1 MPSLNASSL
10 EVPIAQS
17 WHSGRI
23 DGVNERALAFRP
35 WVLSTLLRPVLF
47 GVAVAAAVLAGERS
61 GSFFVGLLAFLVA
74 SGAGRALRRLLR
86 GRLVD
91 AVYEALWPAAATGLA
106 VLFTELG
113 LVEWASAIVAIAAA
127 GIVKNVLAAAFL
139 PRRVRRGKW
148 TRVEQ
153 WGVPGLDD
161 VIEARWTK
169 REER

>member
-1 MPSLNASSL
+1 
-10 EVPIAQS
+10 
-17 WHSGRI
+17 
-23 DGVNERALAFRP
+23 VNERALAFRP

-106 VLFTELG
+106 VLFTERG

>member
-1 MPSLNASSL
+1 
-10 EVPIAQS
+10 VPIAES

-23 DGVNERALAFRP
+23 EGVNERALAFRP
-35 WVLSTLLRPVLF
+35 WLLGTLLRPVLF

-86 GRLVD
+86 GRFVD

-113 LVEWASAIVAIAAA
+113 LVEWASAIVAIVAA
-127 GIVKNVLAAAFL
+127 GIVKNALAAAFL
-139 PRRVRRGKW
+139 PRRMTRGKW

-161 VIEARWTK
+161 VVEVRWSK
-169 REER
+169 REEH